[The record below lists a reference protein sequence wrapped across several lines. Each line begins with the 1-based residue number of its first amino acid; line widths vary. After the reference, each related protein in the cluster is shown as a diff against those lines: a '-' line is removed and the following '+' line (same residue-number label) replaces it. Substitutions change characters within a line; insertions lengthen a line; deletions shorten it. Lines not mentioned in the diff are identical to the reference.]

1 MIVIYFLFL
10 EELPPQE
17 QLDLVKQLIDY
28 GVNLGK
34 ISDDYKLV
42 GHRQVRNGT
51 ECPGDRL
58 FEEIKTWKHYEDY
71 PDKVNVTNTNGKQL
85 TLKEADD
92 GK

>member
-1 MIVIYFLFL
+1 MMIL
-10 EELPPQE
+10 EELPPRE
-17 QLDLVKQLIDY
+17 QLDLVKKLIDY

-34 ISDDYKLV
+34 ISENYKLV

-58 FEEIKTWKHYEDY
+58 FEEIKTWEHYVDY
-71 PDKVNVTNTNGKQL
+71 SDKVNASYPANTDKKLSLKQA
-85 TLKEADD
+85 ED